1 MIRLRIISH
10 LEKGKSPN
18 KIIDELLEFDSN
30 LRLNYKLN
38 LDQVNSVND
47 FLNVANG
54 YGWDTKRILD
64 IMLKIW
70 NAGFNNT
77 AYDGEK
83 LSRLAE
89 VLDALCTESSLEK
102 ITQIME
108 DLLEIKFY
116 ELIPQEKIIFMNIN
130 SDIKNNK
137 INSKNFLKVGK
148 SYVTTITNA
157 RYYLKGEITLDEVI
171 RRINTS

>member
-1 MIRLRIISH
+1 
-10 LEKGKSPN
+10 
-18 KIIDELLEFDSN
+18 
-30 LRLNYKLN
+30 
-38 LDQVNSVND
+38 
-47 FLNVANG
+47 
-54 YGWDTKRILD
+54 
-64 IMLKIW
+64 MLKIW